1 MKTIFPADVAI
12 PVLHQYLI
20 SSVAPRPICFASTIN
35 SDGVPNLAPFSFFN
49 VFSANPPVLIF
60 APNNSGKTG
69 EPKHTFLNVKQVK
82 EVVINIINHD
92 LLEQMNLAAAP
103 WEYGVS
109 EFEKAG
115 FTPIKSECVKPYRVK
130 ECPVQI
136 ECEVMEIKELG
147 TGGGAGNLVICRVL
161 AIHISE
167 DVLNEEGKIDQTK
180 MNLVGR
186 LGGSWYSKTDE
197 ASLFELKQPMETT
210 IGYDG
215 LPEEAKNS
223 QVLTAND
230 LGRLAALKEYP
241 PKELIEKIIL
251 MDIKDIHNFAKSSID
266 SGDLNSALAAFMI
279 E

>member
-1 MKTIFPADVAI
+1 MRIHFSELNTMEKQQWLQSAI
-12 PVLHQYLI
+12 
-20 SSVAPRPICFASTIN
+20 APRPICFASTIDAAGN
-35 SDGVPNLAPFSFFN
+35 QNLAPFSFFN

-60 APNNSGKTG
+60 APNNSGRTG

-92 LLEQMNLAAAP
+92 LLEKMNLAAAP

-115 FTPIKSECVKPYRVK
+115 FTPIDSTLVKPYRVK

-147 TGGGAGNLVICRVL
+147 VGGGAGNLVICKVL
-161 AIHISE
+161 AIHVSE
-167 DVLNEEGKIDQTK
+167 HVLNEEGKIDQKK

-186 LGGSWYSKTDE
+186 LGGSWYSKADE
-197 ASLFELKQPMETT
+197 SALFELKQPMETT
-210 IGYDG
+210 IGFDK
-215 LPEEAKNS
+215 LPENARNS
-223 QVLTAND
+223 HVLTAND

-241 PKELIEKIIL
+241 PKELIEKIKSMNL
-251 MDIKDIHNFAKSSID
+251 QNVHEFAKNCIE
-266 SGDLNSALAAFMI
+266 SGDLDSALAAFI
-279 E
+279 VE

>member
-1 MKTIFPADVAI
+1 MKTILPSEVSI
-12 PVLHQYLI
+12 PILHQFLI

-60 APNNSGKTG
+60 APNNSGRTG

-92 LLEQMNLAAAP
+92 LLEKMNLAAAP

-115 FTPIKSECVKPYRVK
+115 FTPLDSTLVKPYRVK

-147 TGGGAGNLVICRVL
+147 VGGGAGNLVICKVL
-161 AIHISE
+161 AIHVSE
-167 DVLNEEGKIDQTK
+167 DVLNEEGKIDQKK

-186 LGGSWYSKTDE
+186 LGGSWYSKADDS
-197 ASLFELKQPMETT
+197 ALFELKQPMETT
-210 IGYDG
+210 IGFDK
-215 LPEEAKNS
+215 LPENARNS
-223 QVLTAND
+223 HVLTAND

-241 PKELIEKIIL
+241 PKELIEKIKSMNL
-251 MDIKDIHNFAKSSID
+251 QNVHEFAKNSIE
-266 SGDLNSALAAFMI
+266 SGDLNSALAAFI
-279 E
+279 VE

>member
-1 MKTIFPADVAI
+1 MKTILPSEVSI
-12 PVLHQYLI
+12 PILHQYLI

-60 APNNSGKTG
+60 APNNSGRTG

-92 LLEQMNLAAAP
+92 LLEKMNVAAAP

-115 FTPIKSECVKPYRVK
+115 FTPMDSTLVKPYRVK

-147 TGGGAGNLVICRVL
+147 VGGGAGNLVICKVL
-161 AIHISE
+161 AIHVSE
-167 DVLNEEGKIDQTK
+167 DVLNEEGKIDQKK

-186 LGGSWYSKTDE
+186 LGGSWYSRADE
-197 ASLFELKQPMETT
+197 SALFELKQPMETT
-210 IGYDG
+210 IGFDK
-215 LPEEAKNS
+215 LPENARNS
-223 QVLTAND
+223 HVLTAND

-241 PKELIEKIIL
+241 PKELIEKIKSMNL
-251 MDIKDIHNFAKSSID
+251 QNVHEFAKNSIE
-266 SGDLNSALAAFMI
+266 SGDLDSALAAFI
-279 E
+279 VE

>member
-1 MKTIFPADVAI
+1 MKTII
-12 PVLHQYLI
+12 PSEVSIPILHQYLI

-35 SDGVPNLAPFSFFN
+35 SDGIPNLAPFSFFN

-92 LLEQMNLAAAP
+92 LLEKMNLAAAP

-115 FTPIKSECVKPYRVK
+115 FTPIDSTLVKPYRVK

-147 TGGGAGNLVICRVL
+147 VGGGAGNLVICKVL
-161 AIHISE
+161 AIHVSE
-167 DVLNEEGKIDQTK
+167 HVLNEEGKIDQKK

-186 LGGSWYSKTDE
+186 LGGSWYSKADE
-197 ASLFELKQPMETT
+197 SALFELKQPMETT
-210 IGYDG
+210 IGFDK
-215 LPEEAKNS
+215 LPENARNS
-223 QVLTAND
+223 HVLTAND

-241 PKELIEKIIL
+241 PKELIEKIKSMNL
-251 MDIKDIHNFAKSSID
+251 QNVHEFAKNCIE
-266 SGDLNSALAAFMI
+266 SGDLDSALAAFI
-279 E
+279 VE

>member
-1 MKTIFPADVAI
+1 MKTII
-12 PVLHQYLI
+12 PSEVSIPILHQYLI

-60 APNNSGKTG
+60 APNNSGRTG

-92 LLEQMNLAAAP
+92 LLEKMNLAAAP

-115 FTPIKSECVKPYRVK
+115 FTPLDSTLVKPYRVK

-147 TGGGAGNLVICRVL
+147 VGGGAGNLVICKVL
-161 AIHISE
+161 AIHVSE
-167 DVLNEEGKIDQTK
+167 DVLNEEGKIDQKK

-186 LGGSWYSKTDE
+186 LGGSWYSKADDS
-197 ASLFELKQPMETT
+197 ALFELKQPMETT
-210 IGYDG
+210 IGFDK
-215 LPEEAKNS
+215 LPENARNS
-223 QVLTAND
+223 HVLTAND

-241 PKELIEKIIL
+241 PKELIEKIKSMNL
-251 MDIKDIHNFAKSSID
+251 QNVHEFAKNSIE
-266 SGDLNSALAAFMI
+266 SGDLDRALAAFI
-279 E
+279 VE

>member
-1 MKTIFPADVAI
+1 MKTII
-12 PVLHQYLI
+12 PSEVSIPILHQYLI

-60 APNNSGKTG
+60 APNNSGRTG

-92 LLEQMNLAAAP
+92 LLEKMNLAAAP

-115 FTPIKSECVKPYRVK
+115 FTPIDSTLVKPYRVK

-147 TGGGAGNLVICRVL
+147 VGGGAGNLVICKVL
-161 AIHISE
+161 AIHVSE
-167 DVLNEEGKIDQTK
+167 DVLNEEGKIDQKK

-186 LGGSWYSKTDE
+186 LGGSWYSKADDS
-197 ASLFELKQPMETT
+197 ALFELKQPMETT
-210 IGYDG
+210 IGFDK
-215 LPEEAKNS
+215 LPENARNS
-223 QVLTAND
+223 HVLTAND
-230 LGRLAALKEYP
+230 LGKLATIKEFP
-241 PKELIEKIIL
+241 SQETVEKIKSMNIQNV
-251 MDIKDIHNFAKSSID
+251 HEFAKNCIE
-266 SGDLNSALAAFMI
+266 SGDLDSALAAFI
-279 E
+279 VE